1 MIKKIKEAK
10 KRNAFAPTL
19 KACLSIFRIKTAE
32 GFQYRTAGLAG
43 ASTNIFWVLIEITV
57 YTVFYKYAD
66 NKQAGMIAGLSL
78 EQIISY
84 AWLTQLLFLMQPMN
98 IDAEILGKITS
109 GDVGIEMC
117 RPIDLYFHWFAK
129 TAATRLTPLF
139 IRGSITLLFGIIIPG
154 SYGLSLPASFSGF
167 VCALASAASAFIL
180 CTSYAMLMYSIRIN
194 ITWGEGPTY
203 ILMLIG
209 GVLSGGYLPLQLWPR
224 FMQGFLLV
232 QPFAG
237 YMDIPLRFYIGSMA
251 PKDAIWAIGLQIVW
265 TAAFIAA
272 GKLIMNSRLKHI
284 IVQGG

>member
-1 MIKKIKEAK
+1 MTNKKKE
-10 KRNAFAPTL
+10 RSTFVSL
-19 KACLSIFRIKTAE
+19 LRACLSIFRIKAAE
-32 GFQYRTAGLAG
+32 GLQYRMAGIAG
-43 ASTNIFWVLIEITV
+43 ASTSIFWVLIEITV

-66 NKQAGMIAGLSL
+66 NKEAGALAGLSL
-78 EQIISY
+78 KQIISY

-117 RPIDLYFHWFAK
+117 SPIDLYLHWFAK
-129 TAATRLTPLF
+129 TAATRLTPF
-139 IRGSITLLFGIIIPG
+139 FMRGSITILAGIIIPG
-154 SYGLSLPASFSGF
+154 SYGLSPPASFSGF
-167 VCALASAASAFIL
+167 ICALASAASAFLL

-224 FMQGFLLV
+224 FMQGFLLI

-237 YMDIPLRFYIGSMA
+237 YMDIPLRFYVGSMA
-251 PKDAIWAIGLQIVW
+251 PENAIWAIGLQWAW
-265 TAAFIAA
+265 TVAFVII